1 MVFLG
6 FTNSYGVKICKKYD
20 IDISVVV
27 LRITI
32 IQNKIKGIKA
42 NKTWKIFESGN
53 VSPISFPSTMDQT
66 LILFP
71 AAATTKETFLY
82 EKVL

>member
-20 IDISVVV
+20 IDISFVV

-32 IQNKIKGIKA
+32 IQNKIKGIIKGIKA
-42 NKTWKIFESGN
+42 DKTWKIFRE
-53 VSPISFPSTMDQT
+53 
-66 LILFP
+66 
-71 AAATTKETFLY
+71 
-82 EKVL
+82 

>member
-20 IDISVVV
+20 IDISFVV

-32 IQNKIKGIKA
+32 IQNKIKGIIKGIKA
-42 NKTWKIFESGN
+42 DKTWKIFREWKCESNFYPLNHGSDSNTISCRCNDKRN
-53 VSPISFPSTMDQT
+53 VS
-66 LILFP
+66 L
-71 AAATTKETFLY
+71 
-82 EKVL
+82 

>member
-42 NKTWKIFESGN
+42 DKTWKIFR
-53 VSPISFPSTMDQT
+53 
-66 LILFP
+66 
-71 AAATTKETFLY
+71 
-82 EKVL
+82 

>member
-32 IQNKIKGIKA
+32 IQNKIKVLKPTRLGKSL
-42 NKTWKIFESGN
+42 ESGN

>member
-20 IDISVVV
+20 IDISFVV

-32 IQNKIKGIKA
+32 IQNKIKGIIKGIKA
-42 NKTWKIFESGN
+42 DKTWKIFREWKCESNFYPLNHGSDSNTISCCCNDKRN
-53 VSPISFPSTMDQT
+53 VS
-66 LILFP
+66 L
-71 AAATTKETFLY
+71 
-82 EKVL
+82 

>member
-32 IQNKIKGIKA
+32 IQNKIKGIIKGIKA
-42 NKTWKIFESGN
+42 DKTWKIFREWKREPNFFPFNHGSDSNTISCRCNDKRN
-53 VSPISFPSTMDQT
+53 VS
-66 LILFP
+66 L
-71 AAATTKETFLY
+71 
-82 EKVL
+82 